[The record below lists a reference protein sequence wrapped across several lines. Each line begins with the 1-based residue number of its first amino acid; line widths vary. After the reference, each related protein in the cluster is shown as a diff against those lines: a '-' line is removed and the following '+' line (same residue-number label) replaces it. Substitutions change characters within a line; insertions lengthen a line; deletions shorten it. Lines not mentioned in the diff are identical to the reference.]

1 MELQGPRV
9 SHSRACGLGAAVQH
23 LQKASQEACGAALAA
38 CAAYRPDLCIR
49 PAEQGKQTLCPGG
62 RGSRVRDGH
71 NSASREGAQRPA
83 RAVTSTV
90 TKPAEREK
98 LSLLPW

>member
-1 MELQGPRV
+1 MGRGTHWGRLGGV
-9 SHSRACGLGAAVQH
+9 WGGL
-23 LQKASQEACGAALAA
+23 
-38 CAAYRPDLCIR
+38 
-49 PAEQGKQTLCPGG
+49 PGG

-71 NSASREGAQRPA
+71 NSASREGAQRPS

-90 TKPAEREK
+90 TMPAEREK